1 MKKYKIGNNYKYI
14 NENSLSTIEILESW
28 KVNISRESTTNTGLR
43 LPQYGALA
51 AIQAHWSVCSDAATI
66 VMPTGTGKTETMIM
80 TIVSERINKSV
91 IVVPSNLLR
100 EQTVNKLS
108 TFGILKDIGVVD
120 KKSISP
126 TVVLLKSVPKSD
138 EEFDELLNN
147 SNIVVVTM
155 ALVNKLNQEQC
166 AKLEEFAELLIVDEA
181 HHILAASWLKF
192 KNKFLKKRILQFTA
206 TPFRNDGKKIDGKII
221 YNYPLHKAQKEG
233 YFQKINFFPIY
244 EFNEKK
250 GDLAIAKKSIECLE
264 RDISNK
270 KDHIVLVRTTKI
282 TRAEYLYENVYK
294 KYYSQ
299 YNPVLIVSKNVSAKE
314 KKERME
320 RLKTL
325 QSRIVVCVDMFGEG
339 IDIPN
344 LKIAA
349 IHDKYQSLP
358 ITLQFIGRFARTKSG
373 LGDASVVTNI
383 ANETLKESLSELYS
397 QDSDWNSLLAD
408 MSEKAIGREVT
419 LQELEKGF
427 QGNGIDGI
435 SIKQLLP
442 KVSMQAFKVK
452 EDNPKWDN
460 WKDIFKEEKCKYY
473 FNEEKNILIIIEAAE
488 SKLEWSSYR
497 EISNLNWELYLI
509 YYNREKRVAFIN
521 SSVKGSASKIADSI
535 FPEND
540 KVKGECI
547 FRCLYGINRLMLGT
561 VGLNSAINGPIRYKM
576 FAGIDI
582 AQGINEAQK
591 STSTKS
597 NLFGIGYNGNGKI
610 SIGCSYKGTVWS
622 RWVESIDFWIDW
634 CNQIIDKI
642 FDTSIDVEKILE
654 GVLIPKEIS
663 KIPEITPYRIDWP
676 IELDLCNDLKV
687 SLNNYYHD
695 IALLNSTIKL
705 AENNDKSAIYFII
718 ETDEFMEKM
727 KLTVNKN
734 GYHFEHSE
742 GELLNIR
749 IKKKEYSLV
758 EFFEENPPRIKF
770 VDQSTLEGNYYVTL
784 LNKDSLKFPESNIIK
799 WNWKEKGVNIKVES
813 QGLNKKKDSIQYCV
827 IKYLKS
833 LNWYDVIF
841 DDDNSGE
848 IADVI
853 AIKMENENLN
863 FEFYHCKYS
872 SKEKAGRRVSD
883 LYEVCGQAE
892 KSVEWK
898 QDMINV
904 IDRMIK
910 RENKRINDKKTSRF
924 EEGDFEVLGEIK
936 NRLKLY
942 PASLK
947 IFVVQPGV
955 DGESITNEMHQV
967 LMASRTYL
975 QETYGIEMNLI
986 CS

>member
-14 NENSLSTIEILESW
+14 NENLLSTIGVLESW
-28 KVNISRESTTNTGLR
+28 KVNIRRESTTDTGLR

-80 TIVSERINKSV
+80 TIVSERINKSI

-166 AKLEEFAELLIVDEA
+166 TKLEEFAELLIVDEA
-181 HHILAASWLKF
+181 HHIMAASWLKF

-250 GDLAIAKKSIECLE
+250 GDLAIAKKAIECLE

-270 KDHIVLVRTTKI
+270 KEHIVLVRTTKI
-282 TRAEYLYENVYK
+282 ARAEYLYENVYK

-299 YNPVLIVSKNVSAKE
+299 YNPVLIVSKNISAKE

-320 RLKTL
+320 HLKTL

-452 EDNPKWDN
+452 KDNPKWDN
-460 WKDIFKEEKCKYY
+460 WKNIFKEEKCKYY

-509 YYNREKRVAFIN
+509 YYNKEKRVAFIN

-676 IELDLCNDLKV
+676 IAMLVQRLSKEGITLNAQKTRFIDVSDWCTGKKKNQTDDNNESGKIVVNKKEEELSESNHNRSKIIRGYSGLVPTKFRELTASQIKKYREKNIDTMMCSLKETILLDPESLTDLIKTIIAQERFEYLKDIPELLKKYPQFIPYFIDVIIKKGSILDCDSKEIIKHAFIEWFSDEAPEYIRIYIIRLLSSDVINDKEC
-687 SLNNYYHD
+687 
-695 IALLNSTIKL
+695 LLNL
-705 AENNDKSAIYFII
+705 FRN
-718 ETDEFMEKM
+718 
-727 KLTVNKN
+727 
-734 GYHFEHSE
+734 
-742 GELLNIR
+742 
-749 IKKKEYSLV
+749 
-758 EFFEENPPRIKF
+758 
-770 VDQSTLEGNYYVTL
+770 
-784 LNKDSLKFPESNIIK
+784 LKR
-799 WNWKEKGVNIKVES
+799 
-813 QGLNKKKDSIQYCV
+813 
-827 IKYLKS
+827 
-833 LNWYDVIF
+833 
-841 DDDNSGE
+841 NSGE
-848 IADVI
+848 YIGRAILEALDGKLTRGEAIELRDYFYRADNWERRQILKLVQESIPETECRPFMKDI
-853 AIKMENENLN
+853 AIYTDDVFLN
-863 FEFYHCKYS
+863 WMKGFYK
-872 SKEKAGRRVSD
+872 K
-883 LYEVCGQAE
+883 
-892 KSVEWK
+892 
-898 QDMINV
+898 
-904 IDRMIK
+904 K
-910 RENKRINDKKTSRF
+910 REN
-924 EEGDFEVLGEIK
+924 
-936 NRLKLY
+936 
-942 PASLK
+942 
-947 IFVVQPGV
+947 
-955 DGESITNEMHQV
+955 
-967 LMASRTYL
+967 
-975 QETYGIEMNLI
+975 
-986 CS
+986 

>member
-1 MKKYKIGNNYKYI
+1 M
-14 NENSLSTIEILESW
+14 L
-28 KVNISRESTTNTGLR
+28 
-43 LPQYGALA
+43 
-51 AIQAHWSVCSDAATI
+51 C
-66 VMPTGTGKTETMIM
+66 
-80 TIVSERINKSV
+80 
-91 IVVPSNLLR
+91 
-100 EQTVNKLS
+100 
-108 TFGILKDIGVVD
+108 
-120 KKSISP
+120 
-126 TVVLLKSVPKSD
+126 
-138 EEFDELLNN
+138 
-147 SNIVVVTM
+147 
-155 ALVNKLNQEQC
+155 
-166 AKLEEFAELLIVDEA
+166 
-181 HHILAASWLKF
+181 
-192 KNKFLKKRILQFTA
+192 
-206 TPFRNDGKKIDGKII
+206 
-221 YNYPLHKAQKEG
+221 EG
-233 YFQKINFFPIY
+233 
-244 EFNEKK
+244 
-250 GDLAIAKKSIECLE
+250 
-264 RDISNK
+264 
-270 KDHIVLVRTTKI
+270 
-282 TRAEYLYENVYK
+282 
-294 KYYSQ
+294 
-299 YNPVLIVSKNVSAKE
+299 
-314 KKERME
+314 
-320 RLKTL
+320 
-325 QSRIVVCVDMFGEG
+325 
-339 IDIPN
+339 
-344 LKIAA
+344 
-349 IHDKYQSLP
+349 
-358 ITLQFIGRFARTKSG
+358 
-373 LGDASVVTNI
+373 
-383 ANETLKESLSELYS
+383 
-397 QDSDWNSLLAD
+397 AD

-663 KIPEITPYRIDWP
+663 KIPKITPYRIDWP

-705 AENNDKSAIYFII
+705 AENN
-718 ETDEFMEKM
+718 
-727 KLTVNKN
+727 
-734 GYHFEHSE
+734 
-742 GELLNIR
+742 
-749 IKKKEYSLV
+749 
-758 EFFEENPPRIKF
+758 
-770 VDQSTLEGNYYVTL
+770 
-784 LNKDSLKFPESNIIK
+784 
-799 WNWKEKGVNIKVES
+799 
-813 QGLNKKKDSIQYCV
+813 
-827 IKYLKS
+827 
-833 LNWYDVIF
+833 
-841 DDDNSGE
+841 
-848 IADVI
+848 
-853 AIKMENENLN
+853 
-863 FEFYHCKYS
+863 
-872 SKEKAGRRVSD
+872 
-883 LYEVCGQAE
+883 
-892 KSVEWK
+892 
-898 QDMINV
+898 DMINV